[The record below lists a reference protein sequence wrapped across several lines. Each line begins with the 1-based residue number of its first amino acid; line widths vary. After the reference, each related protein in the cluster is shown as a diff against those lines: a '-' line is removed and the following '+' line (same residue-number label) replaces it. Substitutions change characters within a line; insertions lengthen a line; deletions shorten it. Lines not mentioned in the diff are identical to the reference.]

1 VFPLE
6 ITFKS
11 KDREL
16 TIFLKGELD
25 HHGAK
30 KVMRTIDEL
39 MELEI
44 PRVTTLDLQHLSF
57 MDSSGIAVLLRAY
70 RRMND
75 SGGGLVVRNVPSQ
88 SLRVLQA
95 AGLNRLISFC

>member
-1 VFPLE
+1 ME

-11 KDREL
+11 KHREL

-30 KVMRTIDEL
+30 KGIRSIDEL
-39 MELEI
+39 MELEL
-44 PRVTTLDLQHLSF
+44 PRVTILDLSAVSF

-70 RRMND
+70 RRMNET
-75 SGGGLVVRNVPSQ
+75 GGSLLVRNVPSQ
-88 SLRVLQA
+88 AQRVLQA

>member
-1 VFPLE
+1 LE

-11 KDREL
+11 KHREL

-30 KVMRTIDEL
+30 KGIRSIDEL
-39 MELEI
+39 MELEL
-44 PRVTTLDLQHLSF
+44 PRVTILDLSAVSF

-70 RRMND
+70 RRMNET
-75 SGGGLVVRNVPSQ
+75 GGSLLVRNVPSQ
-88 SLRVLQA
+88 AQRVLQA

>member
-1 VFPLE
+1 ME

-11 KDREL
+11 KHREL

-30 KVMRTIDEL
+30 KGMRSIDEL
-39 MELEI
+39 MELEL
-44 PRVTTLDLQHLSF
+44 PRVTILDFSAVSF

-70 RRMND
+70 RRMNET
-75 SGGGLVVRNVPSQ
+75 GGSLLVRNVPGQ
-88 SLRVLQA
+88 AQRVLQA